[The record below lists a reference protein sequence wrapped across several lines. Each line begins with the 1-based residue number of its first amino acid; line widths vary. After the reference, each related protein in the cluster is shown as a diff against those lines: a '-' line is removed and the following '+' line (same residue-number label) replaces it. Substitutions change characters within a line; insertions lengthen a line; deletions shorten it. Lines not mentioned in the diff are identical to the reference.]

1 MLQSYC
7 MTTKSFPQPISLIKM
22 LGPSFVILALG
33 LGSGEV
39 ILWPYLT
46 ANYGL
51 GIIWGA
57 LLGLT
62 CQYFINMEIERYALV
77 KGESVFSGLARLW
90 GWVPYWFILSTF
102 FGWALPGIAAASA
115 QIFGHLLGIQDFRWL
130 AIGIL
135 LAIGAILTF
144 NQSVYKTLEKITKTI
159 LLVGIPCL
167 LILAIVLAKQTD
179 WLALWYG
186 LTGHGA
192 GYRWLPT
199 GVSLATFLA
208 AFAYSGAGGNL
219 NLSQSIYIKDKGYGM
234 GRYAQKLGGLFTTNQ
249 AQTIN
254 LSGTDFTPNQVNLQ
268 RFRQWWKRVS
278 LEHLLVFWL
287 LGFLSMTL
295 LMILSYSTTFGLSD
309 NLQGLS
315 FILAEGRLVGQ
326 LTTPLIGTAFLV
338 LLGLML
344 AQTQLGVLDSTSRI
358 MSENAAL
365 LKLKNSQDKRLN
377 LSKIYYRFL
386 WGQITFGIIL
396 FLLNFYEPKQLIIT
410 GAIVNALAMF
420 VHIALVNVGNWKTL
434 PVATR
439 PSWPRRLI
447 LLIIFLLFAAF
458 GFITLKSYL

>member
-1 MLQSYC
+1 
-7 MTTKSFPQPISLIKM
+7 MTTKPFPQPIPFVKM

-39 ILWPYLT
+39 ILWPYLA

-51 GIIWGA
+51 GIVWGA

-90 GWVPYWFILSTF
+90 PWIPYWFILSTF
-102 FGWALPGIAAASA
+102 LGWALPGIVAASA

-135 LAIGAILTF
+135 LAIGGILTF
-144 NQSVYKTLEKITKTI
+144 NQSVYKTLEKITRTI
-159 LLVGIPCL
+159 ILVGVPCL
-167 LILAIVLAKQTD
+167 LVLAIILAKRSDWFDLLKGIVGR
-179 WLALWYG
+179 G
-186 LTGHGA
+186 LD
-192 GYRWLPT
+192 YQWLPR
-199 GVSLATFLA
+199 GANLAAFLA

-234 GRYAQKLGGLFTTNQ
+234 GLYAQKLGGLFTSNQ
-249 AQTIN
+249 EQIIN
-254 LSGTDFTPNQVNLQ
+254 LSGTDFVVNDKNLSH
-268 RFRQWWKRVS
+268 FKKWWRMIS

-287 LGFLSMTL
+287 IGFLSMAF
-295 LMILSYSTTFGLSD
+295 LMILSYSTAFGLGG
-309 NLQGLS
+309 NHEGIG
-315 FILAEGRLVGQ
+315 FIFNQ
-326 LTTPLIGTAFLV
+326 SQLIGQTLPPWISVGFLA

-365 LKLKNSQDKRLN
+365 IKLKNSQDKRLN

-386 WGQITFGIIL
+386 WGQIIFGITL
-396 FLLNFYEPKQLIIT
+396 FLLNFHEPKQLIIT
-410 GAIVNALAMF
+410 GAIINAMAMF
-420 VHIALVNVGNWKTL
+420 IHIGLVNVGNWKIL
-434 PVATR
+434 PKKTQ
-439 PSWPRRLI
+439 PGWIRRI
-447 LLIIFLLFAAF
+447 IMAIIFLLFAAF
-458 GFITLKSYL
+458 GFITLNSYL